1 MGGDSLIHVTTLSLE
16 IISTFY
22 SGDIMFLIFP
32 VTSHEH
38 MFNEFMG
45 RSFS

>member
-1 MGGDSLIHVTTLSLE
+1 
-16 IISTFY
+16 
-22 SGDIMFLIFP
+22 MFLIFP

-45 RSFS
+45 GSFSWRATTLSYLVAMGLLQVEI